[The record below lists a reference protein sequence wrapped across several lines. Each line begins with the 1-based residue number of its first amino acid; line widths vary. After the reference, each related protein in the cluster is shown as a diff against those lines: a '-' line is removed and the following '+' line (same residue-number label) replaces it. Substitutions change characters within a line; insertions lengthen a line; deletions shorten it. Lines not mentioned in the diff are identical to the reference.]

1 MESLLLHVVF
11 LHVVLLGVG
20 FLGGSKRIKENAIIL
35 RQPFSLETSMRI
47 LTVVLFAVLTIPFAA
62 AQQNQD
68 ATPESTKQSASKKD
82 KKPAPAN
89 AATPDKSAE
98 SGKPAESPNAEIG
111 EATDKDKDKEE
122 HYDVAE
128 VPPVITHHQIAL
140 NGKTLNYTATA
151 GRLPIKR
158 GDGKTEAE
166 MFFVAYTL
174 DGQEAAKRP
183 LTFSFNGGPGSAS
196 VWLHMG
202 ALGPK
207 RVVLQPNG
215 FMPAAPYR
223 LEDNPDTL
231 LDRSDIVMVDAMA
244 TGYSRAATAELTK
257 KFLGVKGDVQ
267 AFGEFIRL
275 YISRYDRWSSPLFLL
290 GESYGTTRAAG
301 IAGYLADHGI
311 AFNGVTLLSMAL
323 DFQTLEW
330 NKSNDLPYFLLVPT
344 FNMIAGYHHKL
355 SADLMQDVAK
365 TREEVVR
372 WSSNDYA
379 LALGKGDA
387 MTPEERRKIVDQLS
401 RYIGLRPEVIET
413 HNLRIDVPTFTRE
426 LLLDQ
431 KLVTGRLDGRFSSP
445 NPGDERYDPTS
456 AAILPPYTSAFNNY
470 LRTELNYRSDMPYRV
485 FAYDEVGFQKW
496 EWGNAVEGF
505 PSTAGGLRSAMIKNP
520 YMKIL
525 VMEGYYDLATP
536 FAAANWT
543 MDHLNL
549 DAQYR
554 QNVAYATYNS
564 GHMVYIDRAEHNKMK
579 KDLVDFMEKCLP
591 K

>member
-1 MESLLLHVVF
+1 
-11 LHVVLLGVG
+11 
-20 FLGGSKRIKENAIIL
+20 
-35 RQPFSLETSMRI
+35 MRI
-47 LTVVLFAVLTIPFAA
+47 LTVFFIAILTIPFTA
-62 AQQNQD
+62 AQQEQSTD
-68 ATPESTKQSASKKD
+68 TTPENAKQAASKKD
-82 KKPAPAN
+82 KKQATPASN
-89 AATPDKSAE
+89 AAPDKSAE
-98 SGKPAESPNAEIG
+98 SAKPAEAPKSDSG
-111 EATDKDKDKEE
+111 EASDKEE

-128 VPPVITHHQIAL
+128 VPPVFTHHQIAL
-140 NGKTLNYTATA
+140 NGKILSYTATT

-158 GDGKTEAE
+158 DDGKIEAE

-174 DGQEAAKRP
+174 EGQEAGNRP
-183 LTFSFNGGPGSAS
+183 LTFAFNGGPGSAS

-231 LDRSDIVMVDAMA
+231 LDRSDIVMVDAMS

-257 KFLGVKGDVQ
+257 KFLGVKGDIQ
-267 AFGEFIRL
+267 GFGEFIRL
-275 YISRYDRWSSPLFLL
+275 YLSRYERWNSPLFLL

-311 AFNGVTLLSMAL
+311 AFNGVTLLSMAV

-330 NKSNDLPYFLLVPT
+330 NTSNDLPYILLVPT

-355 SADLMQDVAK
+355 AADLTQDAAR

-372 WSSNDYA
+372 WSTNDYA

-387 MTPEERRKIVDQLS
+387 LTPEERRKIVEQLS
-401 RYIGLRPEVIET
+401 RYIGLRPEVIEA
-413 HNLRIDVPTFTRE
+413 HNLRISVPTFSKE

-431 KLVTGRLDGRFSSP
+431 KLVSGRLDGRFASP
-445 NPGDERYDPTS
+445 NPNPDEDREYDPTS
-456 AAILPPYTSAFNNY
+456 AAILPPYTSAFNHY
-470 LRTELNYRSDMPYRV
+470 LRTELNYKSDMPYRV
-485 FAYDEVGFQKW
+485 FAYDQPGFQKW
-496 EWGNAVEGF
+496 DWGTAVEGF
-505 PSTAGGLRSAMIKNP
+505 PSTAGGLRSALIKNP
-520 YMKIL
+520 YMKVL

-543 MDHLNL
+543 MDHLDL
-549 DAQYR
+549 DAKYR
-554 QNVAYATYNS
+554 QNISYATYKA
-564 GHMVYIDRAEHNKMK
+564 GHMVYIDRAEHDKMK
-579 KDLVDFMEKCLP
+579 KDLVDFMEKCLT

>member
-1 MESLLLHVVF
+1 
-11 LHVVLLGVG
+11 
-20 FLGGSKRIKENAIIL
+20 
-35 RQPFSLETSMRI
+35 MRI
-47 LTVVLFAVLTIPFAA
+47 LAIFLFAAMTIPFAA
-62 AQQNQD
+62 AQQSQSQD
-68 ATPESTKQSASKKD
+68 TTTDTTKQAAAKKD
-82 KKPAPAN
+82 KKQTTPA
-89 AATPDKSAE
+89 AAPDKTAE
-98 SGKPAESPNAEIG
+98 NGKPTEAPKADAG
-111 EATDKDKDKEE
+111 EATDKEE
-122 HYDVAE
+122 HYDVTE
-128 VPPVITHHQIAL
+128 VPPVITHHQISVGGRAL
-140 NGKTLNYTATA
+140 SYTATT

-158 GDGKTEAE
+158 EDGKTEAE

-174 DGQEAAKRP
+174 DGQDAGKRP
-183 LTFSFNGGPGSAS
+183 LTFAFNGGPGSAS

-244 TGYSRAATAELTK
+244 TGYSRAANAELTK
-257 KFLGVKGDVQ
+257 KFLGLTGDVQ

-275 YISRYDRWSSPLFLL
+275 YLSRYDRWNSPLFLL

-311 AFNGVTLLSMAL
+311 AFNGVTLLSMAV

-330 NKSNDLPYFLLVPT
+330 NKSNDLPYLLLLPT

-355 SADLMQDVAK
+355 APDLTQDMAK
-365 TREEVVR
+365 TREGVVR
-372 WSSNDYA
+372 WASNDYA

-387 MTPEERRKIVDQLS
+387 LTPDERHKVVEQLS
-401 RYIGLRPEVIET
+401 RYLGLRPEVIEA
-413 HNLRIDVPTFTRE
+413 HNLRIDVPTFSHE

-431 KLVTGRLDGRFSSP
+431 KLITGRLDGRFSSP
-445 NPGDERYDPTS
+445 NPDENQFFYDPTG

-470 LRTELNYRSDMPYRV
+470 LRTELNYKSDAPYRV
-485 FAYDEVGFQKW
+485 FAYDQPGFRTW
-496 EWGNAVEGF
+496 DWGNAEQGF

-543 MDHLNL
+543 MDHLDL
-549 DAQYR
+549 GPQFR
-554 QNVAYATYNS
+554 QNISFATYGA
-564 GHMVYIDRAEHNKMK
+564 GHMVYIDRAEHDKMK

>member
-1 MESLLLHVVF
+1 
-11 LHVVLLGVG
+11 
-20 FLGGSKRIKENAIIL
+20 
-35 RQPFSLETSMRI
+35 MRI
-47 LTVVLFAVLTIPFAA
+47 VSALIIGTFMAAAVI
-62 AQQNQD
+62 AQQNPSSQETPSENPKQ
-68 ATPESTKQSASKKD
+68 ATTKKKEVR
-82 KKPAPAN
+82 KEQPSPAPAIPESKPSES
-89 AATPDKSAE
+89 TSKPPESSKPETDAE
-98 SGKPAESPNAEIG
+98 KAE
-111 EATDKDKDKEE
+111 KEE

-128 VPPVITHHQIAL
+128 VPAVVTHHQL
-140 NGKTLNYTATA
+140 TLGGKTLSYTATA

-158 GDGKTEAE
+158 GDGKIEAE

-174 DGQEAAKRP
+174 DGQDAGKRP
-183 LTFSFNGGPGSAS
+183 LTFAFNGGPGSAS

-207 RVVLQPNG
+207 RVVLQRNG

-223 LEDNPDTL
+223 LEDNPDSL
-231 LDRSDIVMVDAMA
+231 LDRSDIVMVDAIA
-244 TGYSRAATAELTK
+244 TGYSRAANAELTK

-275 YISRYDRWSSPLFLL
+275 YLSRYERWSSPLFLL

-301 IAGYLADHGI
+301 IAGYLEDHGI
-311 AFNGVTLLSMAL
+311 SFNGVTLLSMAV

-355 SADLMQDVAK
+355 PSDLAQDTAK

-372 WSSNDYA
+372 WSMNEYA
-379 LALGKGDA
+379 VALGKGDA
-387 MTPEERRKIVDQLS
+387 LTSDEHRKMVEQLA
-401 RYIGLRPEVIET
+401 RYIGLRPEVIEA

-431 KLVTGRLDGRFSSP
+431 KLRSGRLDGRFTSP
-445 NPGDERYDPTS
+445 DPDNERFYDPAS

-470 LRTELNYRSDMPYRV
+470 LRTELNYKSDMPYKV
-485 FAYDEVGFQKW
+485 FAFDEGGFQKW
-496 EWGNAVEGF
+496 DWGNAVEGF

-536 FAAANWT
+536 FAAAAWT

-549 DAQYR
+549 DAKYR
-554 QNVAYATYNS
+554 QSVSYATYGS
-564 GHMVYIDRAEHNKMK
+564 GHMVYIDRAEHTKMK

-591 K
+591 R

>member
-1 MESLLLHVVF
+1 
-11 LHVVLLGVG
+11 
-20 FLGGSKRIKENAIIL
+20 
-35 RQPFSLETSMRI
+35 MRI
-47 LTVVLFAVLTIPFAA
+47 LAVLFFAVLTIPFAV
-62 AQQNQD
+62 AQQESQ
-68 ATPESTKQSASKKD
+68 ATPSENSKQAAAKTPKKQ
-82 KKPAPAN
+82 
-89 AATPDKSAE
+89 ATPSTAMTPE
-98 SGKPAESPNAEIG
+98 KPAESGRPESAKPESN
-111 EATDKDKDKEE
+111 EATDKEE
-122 HYDVAE
+122 HYDVSE
-128 VPPVITHHQIAL
+128 VPPVVTHHQATV
-140 NGKTLNYTATA
+140 NGKMLNYTATT

-158 GDGKTEAE
+158 EDGKIEAE

-174 DGQEAAKRP
+174 DGQDAGRRP
-183 LTFSFNGGPGSAS
+183 LTFAFNGGPGSAS

-207 RVVLQPNG
+207 RVVLQQNG

-231 LDRSDIVMVDAMA
+231 LDRSDIVMVDAIS

-257 KFLGVKGDVQ
+257 KFLGLKGDVQ

-275 YISRYDRWSSPLFLL
+275 YLSRYDRWTSPLFLL

-301 IAGYLADHGI
+301 LAGYLADHGI
-311 AFNGVTLLSMAL
+311 AFNGVTLLSMAV

-330 NKSNDLPYFLLVPT
+330 NKSNDLPYILLLPT

-355 SADLMQDVAK
+355 SADLSQDAAK

-372 WSSNDYA
+372 WASNDYA
-379 LALGKGDA
+379 LALGKGDTL
-387 MTPEERRKIVDQLS
+387 TPDEHRKIVEQLA
-401 RYIGLRPEVIET
+401 RYTGLRPEVIEA
-413 HNLRIDVPTFTRE
+413 HNLRIDVPTFDRE

-431 KLVTGRLDGRFSSP
+431 KLIAGRLDGRFTSP
-445 NPGDERYDPTS
+445 NPDEDRGFYDPTS

-470 LRTELNYRSDMPYRV
+470 LRTELNYKSDAPYRV
-485 FAYDEVGFQKW
+485 FAYDQPGFRTW
-496 EWGNAVEGF
+496 DWGNAEQGF

-543 MDHLNL
+543 MDHLDL
-549 DAQYR
+549 EGKYR
-554 QNVAYATYNS
+554 QNISYATYGA
-564 GHMVYIDRAEHNKMK
+564 GHMVYVDRAEHDKMK
-579 KDLVDFMEKCLP
+579 KDLVDFMDKCL

>member
-1 MESLLLHVVF
+1 
-11 LHVVLLGVG
+11 
-20 FLGGSKRIKENAIIL
+20 
-35 RQPFSLETSMRI
+35 MRI
-47 LTVVLFAVLTIPFAA
+47 LVVVFFAVLTIPFAA
-62 AQQNQD
+62 AQQNQPSD
-68 ATPESTKQSASKKD
+68 KTTENAKQAASKKD
-82 KKPAPAN
+82 KSKKEPATAT
-89 AATPDKSAE
+89 AATPDKAAE
-98 SGKPAESPNAEIG
+98 SSKPSEPPKADSG
-111 EATDKDKDKEE
+111 EATDKDE
-122 HYDVAE
+122 HFDVAE
-128 VPPVITHHQIAL
+128 VPPVVTHHQIML
-140 NGKTLNYTATA
+140 NGKSLSYTATT
-151 GRLPIKR
+151 GRLPLKR
-158 GDGKTEAE
+158 EDGKTEAE

-174 DGQEAAKRP
+174 DGQDAGKRP
-183 LTFSFNGGPGSAS
+183 LTFAFNGGPGSAS

-207 RVVLQPNG
+207 RVVLQANG

-275 YISRYDRWSSPLFLL
+275 YLSRYDRWNSPLFLL

-311 AFNGVTLLSMAL
+311 AFNGVTLLSMAV

-330 NKSNDLPYFLLVPT
+330 NKSNDLPYLLLVPT
-344 FNMIAGYHHKL
+344 FNMIAAYHHKL
-355 SADLMQDVAK
+355 AADLTPDMAK

-372 WSSNDYA
+372 WSTTEYA

-387 MTPEERRKIVDQLS
+387 MTPEEHRKIVEQLS
-401 RYIGLRPEVIET
+401 RYLGLRPEVIEA
-413 HNLRIDVPTFTRE
+413 HNLRIDVPTFSHE

-431 KLVTGRLDGRFSSP
+431 KLIAGRLDGRFSSP
-445 NPGDERYDPTS
+445 NPDEDHFFYDPTS

-470 LRTELNYRSDMPYRV
+470 LRTELNYKSDAPYRV
-485 FAYDEVGFQKW
+485 FAYDQPGFRTW
-496 EWGNAVEGF
+496 DWGNAEEGF

-536 FAAANWT
+536 FAAASWT
-543 MDHLNL
+543 MDHLDL
-549 DAQYR
+549 GPQFR
-554 QNVAYATYNS
+554 QNISYATYNS
-564 GHMVYIDRAEHNKMK
+564 GHMVYIDRAEHDKMK
-579 KDLVDFMEKCLP
+579 KDLVGFMEKCLP

>member
-1 MESLLLHVVF
+1 
-11 LHVVLLGVG
+11 
-20 FLGGSKRIKENAIIL
+20 
-35 RQPFSLETSMRI
+35 MRI
-47 LTVVLFAVLTIPFAA
+47 LAIFLFAAMTIPFAA
-62 AQQNQD
+62 AQQSQSQD
-68 ATPESTKQSASKKD
+68 TTTDTTKQAAAKKD
-82 KKPAPAN
+82 KKQTTPA
-89 AATPDKSAE
+89 AAPDKTAE
-98 SGKPAESPNAEIG
+98 NGKPTEAPKADAG
-111 EATDKDKDKEE
+111 EATDKEE
-122 HYDVAE
+122 HYDVTE
-128 VPPVITHHQIAL
+128 VPPVITHHQISV
-140 NGKTLNYTATA
+140 GGRTLSYTATT

-158 GDGKTEAE
+158 EDGKTEAE

-174 DGQEAAKRP
+174 DGQDAGKRP
-183 LTFSFNGGPGSAS
+183 LTFAFNGGPGSAS

-244 TGYSRAATAELTK
+244 TGYSRAANAELTK
-257 KFLGVKGDVQ
+257 KFLGLTGDVQ

-275 YISRYDRWSSPLFLL
+275 YLSRYDRWNSPLFLL

-311 AFNGVTLLSMAL
+311 AFNGVTLLSMAV

-330 NKSNDLPYFLLVPT
+330 NKSNDLPYLLLLPT

-355 SADLMQDVAK
+355 APDLTQDMAK

-372 WSSNDYA
+372 WASNDYA

-387 MTPEERRKIVDQLS
+387 LTPDERHKVVEQLS
-401 RYIGLRPEVIET
+401 RYLGLRPEVIEA
-413 HNLRIDVPTFTRE
+413 HNLRIDVPTFSHE

-431 KLVTGRLDGRFSSP
+431 KLITGRLDGRFSSP
-445 NPGDERYDPTS
+445 NPDENQFFYDPTG

-470 LRTELNYRSDMPYRV
+470 LRTELNYKSDAPYRV
-485 FAYDEVGFQKW
+485 FAYDQPGFRTW
-496 EWGNAVEGF
+496 DWGNAEQGF

-543 MDHLNL
+543 MDHLDL
-549 DAQYR
+549 GPQFR
-554 QNVAYATYNS
+554 QNISFATYGA
-564 GHMVYIDRAEHNKMK
+564 GHMVYIDRAEHDKMK